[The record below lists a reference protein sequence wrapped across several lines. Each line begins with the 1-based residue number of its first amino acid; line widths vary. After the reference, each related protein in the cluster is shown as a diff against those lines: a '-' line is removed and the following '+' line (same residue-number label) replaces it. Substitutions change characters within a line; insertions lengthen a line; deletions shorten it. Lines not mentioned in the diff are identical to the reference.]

1 MKKRTLC
8 LFTAL
13 CLTASLAAPALAAD
27 ADTKLETIR
36 VLGILSGDGNGNL
49 NLGNAVT
56 RAEFVT
62 MMTAAS
68 PYKDTV
74 GASNGSALF
83 KDVKTGHWASGYI
96 RLAVEQGWVSG
107 YVDGSFRP
115 GNTITLE
122 EACTALLRM
131 LGYDSGALAGSFPS
145 AQLSK
150 ASAIGLL
157 DDLDVKQGQKLTRQ
171 ECVGLFYNA
180 LLAETSGGQVY
191 GTTLG
196 YTITNDELDWP
207 TLVNKNTKGPY
218 VAQSGAVSLPFST
231 SGVTVYRNGT
241 ASSLSAVKQ
250 YDVYYYNE
258 SLRTVWVYSDRIT
271 GTLTDVSPNTAAPTA
286 VTVAGNR
293 YDLGTSTVVYQFS
306 SQGSFRTGD
315 TVTLLLGKDGE
326 VVSAISA
333 AQNSEDTTYYGV
345 VVASAKSASSSNTT
359 SADSTSIQTAT
370 QVACTDGVLRTFYH
384 SGSTWSAGR
393 IVSVDTDG
401 STSRL
406 KNLSK
411 ATLEGRFSSDGSTF
425 AGYRLAADV
434 QILDT
439 DSTGG
444 YARIYPSRLAGSDL
458 SSGDVLYYSLNGS
471 GEIDRLI
478 LNRATGDTMD
488 YIYLTRAASE
498 TGGMSVS
505 GSYTYYLDGQSQTI
519 SGSTAYSVSIGG
531 AMLVYKD
538 GAVNNIKQLQSVSL
552 TSLSDLYAM
561 SNNRKYL
568 LDEDVQV
575 LLKDD
580 STSNGYYV
588 TKLAD
593 INDDDYRLT
602 GWYDDFGYA
611 AGGRI
616 RIIVAAPN

>member
-1 MKKRTLC
+1 MKKRALC

-49 NLGNAVT
+49 DLGNAVT

-107 YVDGSFRP
+107 YVDGTFRP

-157 DDLDVKQGQKLTRQ
+157 DDLDVKQCQKLTRQ

-218 VAQSGAVSLPFST
+218 MAQSGAVSLPFST

-286 VTVAGNR
+286 VTVAGTDR
-293 YDLGTSTVVYQFS
+293 D
-306 SQGSFRTGD
+306 RIW
-315 TVTLLLGKDGE
+315 KDQE
-326 VVSAISA
+326 LIDDIA
-333 AQNSEDTTYYGV
+333 
-345 VVASAKSASSSNTT
+345 
-359 SADSTSIQTAT
+359 
-370 QVACTDGVLRTFYH
+370 
-384 SGSTWSAGR
+384 
-393 IVSVDTDG
+393 
-401 STSRL
+401 
-406 KNLSK
+406 
-411 ATLEGRFSSDGSTF
+411 
-425 AGYRLAADV
+425 AGYRKVIQALYDAGCRNIQLDDCSWGVCVDPNALGFFGTDAAGLAEV
-434 QILDT
+434 EEQL
-439 DSTGG
+439 
-444 YARIYPSRLAGSDL
+444 L
-458 SSGDVLYYSLNGS
+458 
-471 GEIDRLI
+471 
-478 LNRATGDTMD
+478 
-488 YIYLTRAASE
+488 
-498 TGGMSVS
+498 
-505 GSYTYYLDGQSQTI
+505 
-519 SGSTAYSVSIGG
+519 
-531 AMLVYKD
+531 
-538 GAVNNIKQLQSVSL
+538 AVNNLALRDKPADL
-552 TSLSDLYAM
+552 TITTHICRGNFHSTWACQGGYDAVAELVFG
-561 SNNRKYL
+561 R
-568 LDEDVQV
+568 EDVDAYYLEFDDERSGSFAPLKAVSGDKKVV
-575 LLKDD
+575 LGLITTKSPVLEQKDAVIARIHEAAQYLPLD
-580 STSNGYYV
+580 RLCLSPQCGFASCEVGN
-588 TKLAD
+588 KLTEEEQWAK
-593 INDDDYRLT
+593 LT
-602 GWYDDFGYA
+602 LVKEIAEEVWG
-611 AGGRI
+611 
-616 RIIVAAPN
+616 